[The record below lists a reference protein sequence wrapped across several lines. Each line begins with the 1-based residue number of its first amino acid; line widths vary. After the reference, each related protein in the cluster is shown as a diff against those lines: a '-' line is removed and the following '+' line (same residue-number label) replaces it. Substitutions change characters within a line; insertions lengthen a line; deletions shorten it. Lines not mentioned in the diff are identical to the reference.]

1 MTKLNK
7 LLLLSASI
15 LFIVGC
21 SAEPAS
27 VEKVDA
33 EAAPVVSAEMMTPV
47 ETAEKITK
55 ADWGQCRDACY
66 NARAKCFEVGE
77 NTESCEQLYD
87 DCVGRCDANH

>member
-47 ETAEKITK
+47 ETGEKSTK

-66 NARAKCFEVGE
+66 NARSDCFNAGKETEV
-77 NTESCEQLYD
+77 CERIYD
-87 DCVGRCDANH
+87 NCVGTCDAKH